1 MEVTAHNK
9 DGVVMVDQFEKIIDR
24 VKAEYGCKVVYLTTD
39 ADGGSKKG
47 CKILCSIGHGCG
59 LQIDGLTSHSL
70 SLVTTSRCMAQLVI
84 LLNW

>member
-47 CKILCSIGHGCG
+47 RKILVQCW
-59 LQIDGLTSHSL
+59 L
-70 SLVTTSRCMAQLVI
+70 
-84 LLNW
+84 

>member
-9 DGVVMVDQFEKIIDR
+9 DGVVMVDQFEKIIDH

-47 CKILCSIGHGCG
+47 CKILVQHWPWMWAP
-59 LQIDGLTSHSL
+59 D
-70 SLVTTSRCMAQLVI
+70 
-84 LLNW
+84 

>member
-9 DGVVMVDQFEKIIDR
+9 DGVAMADQFEKIIDH

-47 CKILCSIGHGCG
+47 RKILVQHWPWMWAP
-59 LQIDGLTSHSL
+59 D
-70 SLVTTSRCMAQLVI
+70 
-84 LLNW
+84 